1 MKTYKEEE
9 NWTLWSFWE
18 RLRIPKKNE
27 IKNKQEGD
35 GWMTQVYRSQK
46 RLLEVNRLNCFEKDE
61 KDEKHHHQK
70 PVK

>member
-1 MKTYKEEE
+1 V
-9 NWTLWSFWE
+9 
-18 RLRIPKKNE
+18 RIQKKKKNE
-27 IKNKQEGD
+27 IKNKQEGN

-46 RLLEVNRLNCFEKDE
+46 KLLEVNRLSCFEKDE

>member
-1 MKTYKEEE
+1 MDPLIILRTSE
-9 NWTLWSFWE
+9 NTKK
-18 RLRIPKKNE
+18 KKNE
-27 IKNKQEGD
+27 IKNKQEGN

-46 RLLEVNRLNCFEKDE
+46 KLLEVNRLSCFEKDE